1 MSSLNRITLDPA
13 VCHGKPC
20 VRNMRW
26 PVEAVLDMVSSGMHI
41 DQILADHPELE
52 RDDITACLE
61 YARLVVSGE
70 NIKRVA

>member
-1 MSSLNRITLDPA
+1 
-13 VCHGKPC
+13 
-20 VRNMRW
+20 MRW
-26 PVEAVLDMVSSGMHI
+26 PVEAVLDMVSSGMQI

-70 NIKRVA
+70 SIKRVA

>member
-1 MSSLNRITLDPA
+1 
-13 VCHGKPC
+13 
-20 VRNMRW
+20 MRW

-70 NIKRVA
+70 SIKRVA